1 MDNSIEQK
9 IYGQQVGKQ
18 AMADRVVDELDL
30 EAHVS
35 LKDFAKIWKFKYK
48 KVAEKL
54 TNCALDFFVG
64 LCNYS

>member
-35 LKDFAKIWKFKYK
+35 LKDFAKI
-48 KVAEKL
+48 
-54 TNCALDFFVG
+54 
-64 LCNYS
+64 

>member
-18 AMADRVVDELDL
+18 AMADRVIDELDL

-35 LKDFAKIWKFKYK
+35 LKDCAKISLSLKNWQI
-48 KVAEKL
+48 AP
-54 TNCALDFFVG
+54 
-64 LCNYS
+64 